1 MTATSSL
8 LGRPEAE
15 WARSRPGVR
24 RAGITRAHGRSA
36 LKRMRRRFRRQ
47 MRRYRACSVLQHA
60 RGCEDYP
67 HREREYAGEQQ
78 DLIQDS
84 NRHCSLPVCVPN
96 APQYRGWKT
105 TAKCLD
111 EGDWN
116 SEVPKPV
123 YNCRRKARSI
133 STVTARLREISSMKP
148 RSGKSPSG
156 IGRCQKFLA

>member
-1 MTATSSL
+1 VTATSSL

-67 HREREYAGEQQ
+67 VGSKNWSSRKDGDIVPIR
-78 DLIQDS
+78 
-84 NRHCSLPVCVPN
+84 RSLV
-96 APQYRGWKT
+96 
-105 TAKCLD
+105 
-111 EGDWN
+111 
-116 SEVPKPV
+116 
-123 YNCRRKARSI
+123 
-133 STVTARLREISSMKP
+133 
-148 RSGKSPSG
+148 
-156 IGRCQKFLA
+156 GRCRLLFL